1 MRAFHT
7 VSQNAVLQ
15 IECAVLAFYLYT
27 QCMLLRRSLTCIFF
41 VCFFQQVMVVF
52 EFKGSKLKVLQRLP
66 VTSGLLEIGMLY
78 ADD

>member
-27 QCMLLRRSLTCIFF
+27 QCMLLSRSLACIFF
-41 VCFFQQVMVVF
+41 VCFFQQIMVVF

-66 VTSGLLEIGMLY
+66 VMSRLQEVGMLY

>member
-1 MRAFHT
+1 M
-7 VSQNAVLQ
+7 
-15 IECAVLAFYLYT
+15 
-27 QCMLLRRSLTCIFF
+27 
-41 VCFFQQVMVVF
+41 F

>member
-7 VSQNAVLQ
+7 VYQNAVLQ

-27 QCMLLRRSLTCIFF
+27 HCMLLIRSLTRIFF
-41 VCFFQQVMVVF
+41 VCFFQQIMVVF

-66 VTSGLLEIGMLY
+66 VMSRQQEVGMLY

>member
-7 VSQNAVLQ
+7 VYLNAVLQ
-15 IECAVLAFYLYT
+15 IEYAVLAYYMYT
-27 QCMLLRRSLTCIFF
+27 QCLLFRRSLTCIFF
-41 VCFFQQVMVVF
+41 VCFFQQIMVVF

-66 VTSGLLEIGMLY
+66 VMSRLQEVGMLY